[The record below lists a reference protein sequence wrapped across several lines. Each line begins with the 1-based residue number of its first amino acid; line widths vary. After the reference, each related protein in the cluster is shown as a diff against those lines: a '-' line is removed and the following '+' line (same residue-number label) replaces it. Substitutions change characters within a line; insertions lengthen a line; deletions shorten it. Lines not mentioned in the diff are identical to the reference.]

1 MAVTQEARSEGPAV
15 GRGWQS
21 RFARLKPR
29 EWWGY
34 AVWGF
39 VGALIAVS
47 ELWAAAGNPWW
58 PTISATVGHLERLW
72 SPVKI
77 IVVALIAAG
86 AVQVLTNPPFRAN
99 YEQRPGR
106 ALRRRTENGR
116 LTKSWANN
124 QEMLPLAAG
133 YFPAAVI
140 AVAAAAAGAAILG
153 GDKFVVGYVLYG
165 VMAIAF
171 LIIPN
176 VLAFFCAREVPF
188 PTLLRTL
195 EDLDSRLHSA
205 VLIIVA
211 GLVVLVI
218 HLVAYPWP

>member
-1 MAVTQEARSEGPAV
+1 MAVTQEARSVGPAD
-15 GRGWQS
+15 GPGWQS
-21 RFARLKPR
+21 RFADVKPR

-39 VGALIAVS
+39 VGAVIAVS

-58 PTISATVGHLERLW
+58 LTISATVGHLERLW

-77 IVVALIAAG
+77 VVVALIAVG
-86 AVQVLTNPPFRAN
+86 AVQVLMNPPFRAK
-99 YEQRPGR
+99 YEPLRGR
-106 ALRRRTENGR
+106 RLWRTESGR
-116 LTKSWANN
+116 LTKVRTNN
-124 QEMLPLAAG
+124 EETLPLAAG

-140 AVAAAAAGAAILG
+140 AAAAAGAGAAILS

-176 VLAFFCAREVPF
+176 VLAFFWAREVPF
-188 PTLLRTL
+188 PTLLRAL

-205 VLIIVA
+205 VLVIVA
-211 GLVVLVI
+211 GLVVLAI